1 MDDSPDWIERLLRL
15 FFDHPEKS
23 ALLIVIVAGAWRWLR
38 ELIREMRGA
47 EHEETMVEML
57 IRENR
62 ELREELLR
70 RSRQD
75 LDDEP

>member
-15 FFDHPEKS
+15 FFDQPEKS

-47 EHEETMVEML
+47 EREETMLEML